1 MKTYIIVGGVA
12 GGATAAARLRRLDEK
27 SRIILLEK
35 GPYISFANCGLPY
48 YAGEIITD
56 RSRLLVET
64 PEAFRT
70 RYRVDV
76 RTGSEVTSVDPLSKT
91 VTVKTSGGKAYTE
104 KYDALLLSPG
114 ARPMQPD
121 IPGIRSSK
129 IISLRS
135 VPDADT
141 LKSLADRGGRAA
153 VIGGGFIGVE
163 TAENLIHRGLQVTLI
178 QAAPHLLAPFDS
190 DMIPIAEREMEQNGV
205 RLLLHTQVDRITE
218 ADHSLQLHLNSGD
231 SAEADFAV
239 LAAGIIPETAFLQN
253 SGITLSERGFI
264 QTDSHMRTSVKD
276 IYAVGDAVEVT
287 DILTGNKKSVALA
300 GPANRQARIAAGNM
314 TGRDETYPGA
324 QGSMILKI
332 FDLTAAATG
341 LNERDLQKL
350 HQSCRKII
358 IHPASHAG
366 YYPGSTPLSL
376 KLIFSPEGKVLGAQ
390 ALGYAGVDKRIDVIA
405 SVIRRGGTVYD
416 LTDLELAYAPPYS
429 SAKDPVN
436 MAGYVAEDVLEGLS
450 DIIAYEDLPKAL
462 EQGARLLDVRTP
474 EEYERG
480 HLDGAVNMPLDEIR
494 THIHELDRKHPLIV
508 YCQVGL
514 RGYLAERILK
524 QNGFSVQNL
533 TGGYTAARDQSFH
546 PGNSGPVPS
555 GAQMN
560 TAVHAPESAGI
571 TLDLTGLS
579 CPGPLM
585 KLSRALPKIEEGT
598 VIEASAS
605 DPGFYND
612 CEAWCR
618 QTGCTLLKRERSQ
631 GRVTAWIRKG
641 TGHQS
646 EKFSAP
652 GQDQSSLPAVRDDKT
667 IIVFSGDLDKVLASF
682 VIANGALSMG
692 KKVTMFFTFWG
703 LNVLRRSNPV
713 PVRKTLIE
721 KCFGWM
727 MPRGSRKLKLS
738 RMNMMGAGTEMMRK
752 IMKEKNIS
760 SLEDLIRSAQA
771 GGARMIACQMSMDV
785 MGIRKEELIDGV
797 EIGGVGT
804 FLGAAE
810 DANMSLFI

>member
-1 MKTYIIVGGVA
+1 M
-12 GGATAAARLRRLDEK
+12 
-27 SRIILLEK
+27 
-35 GPYISFANCGLPY
+35 
-48 YAGEIITD
+48 
-56 RSRLLVET
+56 
-64 PEAFRT
+64 
-70 RYRVDV
+70 
-76 RTGSEVTSVDPLSKT
+76 
-91 VTVKTSGGKAYTE
+91 
-104 KYDALLLSPG
+104 
-114 ARPMQPD
+114 
-121 IPGIRSSK
+121 
-129 IISLRS
+129 
-135 VPDADT
+135 
-141 LKSLADRGGRAA
+141 
-153 VIGGGFIGVE
+153 
-163 TAENLIHRGLQVTLI
+163 
-178 QAAPHLLAPFDS
+178 
-190 DMIPIAEREMEQNGV
+190 
-205 RLLLHTQVDRITE
+205 
-218 ADHSLQLHLNSGD
+218 
-231 SAEADFAV
+231 
-239 LAAGIIPETAFLQN
+239 
-253 SGITLSERGFI
+253 
-264 QTDSHMRTSVKD
+264 
-276 IYAVGDAVEVT
+276 
-287 DILTGNKKSVALA
+287 ALA

-350 HQSCRKII
+350 HQPCRKII